1 MSEYDPSI
9 CAERHLM
16 IAHRLDAIET
26 TLHRNGLCSK
36 VEVIASKVEG
46 LPRLT
51 AFMYK
56 AMGALILLQFAVPV
70 IVAMVMRMKTN

>member
-1 MSEYDPSI
+1 MSDYDPNV
-9 CAERHLM
+9 CLERHQAISL
-16 IAHRLDAIET
+16 RLTDIEH

-46 LPRLT
+46 LPKLT

-56 AMGALILLQFAVPV
+56 AMGALILLQFTVPV
-70 IVAMVMRMKTN
+70 VVALVVKWRAN